1 MKFSTKAEYGLK
13 AMVNLAGCFPQQK
26 AVSEL
31 AFEEGISP
39 KYLERLMGMMRKQK
53 LVFSSKG
60 KDGGY
65 FLARRPEDISAGEII
80 EVLDGPIAPM
90 KCAGE
95 GCPMENCCPSSKLWN
110 IIGEEIRDT
119 TYGISLKDLIDNEL

>member
-1 MKFSTKAEYGLK
+1 MKFSTRAEYGLK
-13 AMVNLAGCFPQQK
+13 AMVNLAQCFPQQK

-31 AFEEGISP
+31 SLDEGISP
-39 KYLERLMGMMRKQK
+39 KYLERLMGMLRKKK

-65 FLARRPEDISAGEII
+65 FLARRPDDISAGEII
-80 EVLDGPIAPM
+80 EALDGPIAPM

-95 GCPMENCCPSSKLWN
+95 GCSMEKCCPSSKVWN
-110 IIGEEIRDT
+110 VIGEQVKKTAYKIKL
-119 TYGISLKDLIDNEL
+119 GDLIEE

>member
-1 MKFSTKAEYGLK
+1 MRFSTKAEYGLK
-13 AMVNLAGCFPQQK
+13 VMVNLAQCFPQQK

-31 AFEEGISP
+31 AMDEMISP
-39 KYLERLMGMMRKQK
+39 KYLERIMGMLRREK

-65 FLARRPEDISAGEII
+65 FLARRPQDIFAGEII

-95 GCPMENCCPSSKLWN
+95 GCSMESCCPSSKVWN
-110 IIGEEIRDT
+110 VIGEQVKKTAYKIKL
-119 TYGISLKDLIDNEL
+119 SDLI